1 MRRLLS
7 LATFVCLVLLLAAPA
22 WSAPQPERRV
32 ALVIGNGAYK
42 TAPLKNPANDARDMA
57 AALRSVGF
65 EVIERENAG
74 LRQMNEAID
83 QFWQSLRKGGVGL
96 FFFAGHGLQVS
107 GENYLVP
114 VDARVAMEQDVQYE
128 CVNAGKVLGRMENAG
143 NGLNIVILDAC
154 RNNPFARS
162 FRSDSRGLAKMDAP
176 TGSLVAFATA
186 PGDVAADGAGKNGL
200 YTSHLLR
207 VLRTPGLKIED
218 VLKQVRI
225 GVAADSAKM
234 GKRQTPWESS
244 SLMGDFYFK
253 PGVGQAA
260 TAPPA
265 VASPSAAPQAPPQ
278 LAMAPAPKE
287 PPAPAAEPKVGDTW
301 TEPTTGMEFVWVPGG
316 TYEMGCGP
324 WAGVSGLG
332 VFGECQ
338 SHEKPVHAVRLDGF
352 WLGKYEVTQSQ
363 WEKLMRSN
371 PSKSSRG
378 AKYPVENVSW
388 YDAKEFLSRLNAQGA
403 GRFRLP
409 TEAEWEYAARSGG
422 KPEKYAG
429 GGDVV
434 RVAWYGSNSDA
445 SHEVGSKAPNGLGLF
460 DMSGNVWEW
469 CEDVYDEDAYAS
481 HARENPLISGGG
493 SERVY
498 RGGGWYSMYAK
509 TVRTGNRFHGSPDR
523 RAQDHGLRLVGVP
536 FSPPQAAAPLATQ
549 PDRAGFPAGEYRL
562 AGHSS
567 TMALLV
573 RFKDA
578 GATLVGTAKGNNGP
592 FSFEDAVRD
601 VQLKDGQLKFVVVQK
616 GGLFPDIWYRFT
628 CAVSPGAEDY
638 PVVKTEKRFS
648 ATGAYAVSTEFP
660 EARLVREEVAPAQ
673 QPSAQMLAPAP
684 AAPPQPAAHDALVN
698 RFAGRYAVAPG
709 PNKKPGP
716 LVLEF
721 DIKNG
726 QLVGTPS
733 GGGSATRPV
742 GITDIRLQGES
753 LSFRYA
759 YKLMVFGVASDGYTD
774 FTGKLGED
782 MSAIPFRFA
791 THDGNLRDGWLLRLP
806 K

>member
-1 MRRLLS
+1 MRRVLS
-7 LATFVCLVLLLAAPA
+7 LATFATLATFVCLALLLAAPA
-22 WSAPQPERRV
+22 LAAPPQERRV

-42 TAPLKNPANDARDMA
+42 TGPLKNPANDARDMA
-57 AALRSVGF
+57 AALRSLGF

-83 QFWQSLRKGGVGL
+83 QFWVSLKKGGVGL

-162 FRSDSRGLAKMDAP
+162 FRGDSRGLAKMDAP

-207 VLRTPGLKIED
+207 VLGTPGLKIED

-225 GVAADSAKM
+225 GVARDSAKM

-244 SLMGDFYFK
+244 SLMGDFYFTGGG
-253 PGVGQAA
+253 PGTQA
-260 TAPPA
+260 
-265 VASPSAAPQAPPQ
+265 PSAAAIPSVMPQAPPQ

-287 PPAPAAEPKVGDTW
+287 PPAPTAVPKRGDTW
-301 TEPTTGMEFVWVPGG
+301 TDPVTNMVFVWVPGG
-316 TYEMGCGP
+316 EYEMGCGP

-378 AKYPVENVSW
+378 ANYPVDNISW
-388 YDAKEFLSRLNAQGA
+388 NDAKSFISRLNAQGG

-429 GGDVV
+429 GDDVA

-469 CEDVYDEDAYAS
+469 CEDVYDEDAYTS

-498 RGGGWYSMYAK
+498 RGGGWYSVYAK
-509 TVRTGNRFHGSPDR
+509 TVRTGNRFHGTPDR
-523 RAQDHGLRLVGVP
+523 RAQDHGLRLVGEP
-536 FSPPQAAAPLATQ
+536 FSLPQAAAP
-549 PDRAGFPAGEYRL
+549 E
-562 AGHSS
+562 
-567 TMALLV
+567 
-573 RFKDA
+573 
-578 GATLVGTAKGNNGP
+578 
-592 FSFEDAVRD
+592 
-601 VQLKDGQLKFVVVQK
+601 
-616 GGLFPDIWYRFT
+616 
-628 CAVSPGAEDY
+628 
-638 PVVKTEKRFS
+638 
-648 ATGAYAVSTEFP
+648 
-660 EARLVREEVAPAQ
+660 
-673 QPSAQMLAPAP
+673 P
-684 AAPPQPAAHDALVN
+684 AAPEPAAPDALAS

-709 PNKKPGP
+709 PGKTPGP

-721 DIKNG
+721 AVRDG

-742 GITDIRLQGES
+742 GISNIRLQGRV

-759 YKLMVFGVASDGYTD
+759 YKLVVFGVASDGYTD
-774 FTGKLGED
+774 FSGELGGD
-782 MSAIPFRFA
+782 LSAIPFRFA
-791 THDGNLRDGWLLRLP
+791 THDGNQREGWLLRVP

>member
-1 MRRLLS
+1 
-7 LATFVCLVLLLAAPA
+7 
-22 WSAPQPERRV
+22 
-32 ALVIGNGAYK
+32 
-42 TAPLKNPANDARDMA
+42 
-57 AALRSVGF
+57 
-65 EVIERENAG
+65 
-74 LRQMNEAID
+74 
-83 QFWQSLRKGGVGL
+83 
-96 FFFAGHGLQVS
+96 
-107 GENYLVP
+107 
-114 VDARVAMEQDVQYE
+114 
-128 CVNAGKVLGRMENAG
+128 VLGRMEDAG

-162 FRSDSRGLAKMDAP
+162 FRSESRGLAKMDAP

-207 VLRTPGLKIED
+207 NLRTPGLKIED
-218 VLKQVRI
+218 VLKQTRI

-260 TAPPA
+260 PAPFA
-265 VASPSAAPQAPPQ
+265 VAFPSAAPQAPPQ
-278 LAMAPAPKE
+278 VAMAPAPKE

-324 WAGVSGLG
+324 WAGVSGFG

-363 WEKLMRSN
+363 WETLMRSN

-388 YDAKEFLSRLNAQGA
+388 YDAKEFLSQLNTQGA

-429 GGDVV
+429 GDDVA

-445 SHEVGSKAPNGLGLF
+445 SHEVGRKAPNGLGLF

-493 SERVY
+493 RERVY

-536 FSPPQAAAPLATQ
+536 FSLPQAAAP
-549 PDRAGFPAGEYRL
+549 
-562 AGHSS
+562 
-567 TMALLV
+567 
-573 RFKDA
+573 
-578 GATLVGTAKGNNGP
+578 
-592 FSFEDAVRD
+592 
-601 VQLKDGQLKFVVVQK
+601 
-616 GGLFPDIWYRFT
+616 
-628 CAVSPGAEDY
+628 
-638 PVVKTEKRFS
+638 
-648 ATGAYAVSTEFP
+648 
-660 EARLVREEVAPAQ
+660 
-673 QPSAQMLAPAP
+673 AP
-684 AAPPQPAAHDALVN
+684 AAVSQPAALQDLAS

-709 PNKKPGP
+709 PSKTPGP

-721 DIKNG
+721 QVKDG

-742 GITDIRLQGES
+742 GITNIRLQGKRM
-753 LSFRYA
+753 SFRYA
-759 YKLMVFGVASDGYTD
+759 YKLVVFGVASDGYTD
-774 FTGKLGED
+774 FTGELGGD
-782 MSAIPFRFA
+782 LSAIPFRFA
-791 THDGNLRDGWLLRLP
+791 THDGNLRDGWLVRAP
-806 K
+806 E